1 MIRGFLFDLDGTLVD
16 TERESGEAMAR
27 ALLRGQGISVEPYDR
42 DFIIGR
48 SWMAIYDSLISRYPQ
63 LTWTRD
69 EVIAH
74 TAALREEVFAEVG
87 VTIMPSARD
96 VLAWTREYP
105 RAIITGSA
113 RAEAMQ
119 VLPLIG
125 PDAQFEVIV
134 AAEDVPRSKPH
145 PDGYEKAMA
154 ALGLAPHEC
163 LVIEDSE
170 AGIQAGRSAGCLV
183 VAVRAGNFGGW
194 PQDHAHHVIDTL
206 AELTPSLVEDLARKY
221 VSSMGAAP

>member
-1 MIRGFLFDLDGTLVD
+1 
-16 TERESGEAMAR
+16 
-27 ALLRGQGISVEPYDR
+27 
-42 DFIIGR
+42 
-48 SWMAIYDSLISRYPQ
+48 
-63 LTWTRD
+63 
-69 EVIAH
+69 
-74 TAALREEVFAEVG
+74 LREAVFAEVG

-206 AELTPSLVEDLARKY
+206 AELTPSLVDQLARKY
-221 VSSMGAAP
+221 VSSMRGAP